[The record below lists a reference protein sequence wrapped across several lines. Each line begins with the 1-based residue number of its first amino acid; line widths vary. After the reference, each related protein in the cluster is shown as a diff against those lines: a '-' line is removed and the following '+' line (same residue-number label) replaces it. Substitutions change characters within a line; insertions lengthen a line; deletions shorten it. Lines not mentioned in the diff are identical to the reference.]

1 MPPARRRPGPPDPPA
16 DPHRAALDQALRL
29 IAIRARTHHEL
40 RQAFRRKALPE
51 DAQETA
57 LERLVGWGYLDD
69 ARFARDRARALLREG
84 RLGRLAVIDRLRRHG
99 LSSAQAEEATSAAEV
114 ELEVDPLEAARAI
127 LERRGLLGAED
138 VKTRARA
145 YRLLQR
151 RGFSGE
157 TARRALRLAA
167 LDPGEADE

>member
-1 MPPARRRPGPPDPPA
+1 MRRPRRPSPPRPPE

-29 IAIRARTHHEL
+29 ISIRARTHQEL
-40 RQAFRRKALPE
+40 RQAFRRKELPL
-51 DAQETA
+51 DAQDSA
-57 LERLVGWGYLDD
+57 IARLMSWGYLDD

-84 RLGRLAVIDRLRRHG
+84 RLGSRAVVDRLRRHG
-99 LSSAQAEEATSAAEV
+99 LPLSAAQEATAEAAA

-138 VKTRARA
+138 LKTRARA
-145 YRLLQR
+145 FRLLQR

-157 TARRALRLAA
+157 TARRALGSAA
-167 LDPGEADE
+167 LDPDGADE